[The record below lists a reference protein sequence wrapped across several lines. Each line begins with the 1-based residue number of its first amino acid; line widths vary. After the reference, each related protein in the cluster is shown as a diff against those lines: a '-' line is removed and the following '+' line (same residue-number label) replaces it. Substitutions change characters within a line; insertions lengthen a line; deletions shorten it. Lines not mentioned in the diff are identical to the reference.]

1 MRNRNNIILSILIIA
16 CLAVFFGYRVM
27 DGMRTDTTPPEIE
40 MTEQIPEL
48 SVSDPQSMLLQGITA
63 KDKRD
68 GDVTGSLVVEGVDLL
83 DNHGRLMV
91 RYAAFDAAGNVV
103 KAQREAQYTDYHSP
117 RFTMNGA
124 LVYNMGSNFDVLKT
138 VGAEDLL
145 DGDIQ
150 HRVRAT
156 LLDAESIAERG
167 THDVQFQVT
176 NSLGDTVTQVFQVDV
191 LDPNTYDATLDLKK
205 YVVYLNVGDTFRP
218 SDYLEAF
225 TLRGVTTNLRNGL
238 PQNYDLRVQGNVQ
251 TQTPG
256 AYPVEYRVT
265 YTIRHDTDP
274 TRDQKFTAYSKLYV
288 IVEG

>member
-48 SVSDPQSMLLQGITA
+48 SVLDPQSMLLQGITA

-91 RYAAFDAAGNVV
+91 HYAAFDAAGNVV

-117 RFTMNGA
+117 RFKMENA
-124 LVYNMGSNFDVLKT
+124 LVYLVGSSFDVLKN

-156 LLDAESIAERG
+156 LLDAESIAEQG

-191 LDPNTYDATLDLKK
+191 LDPNTYDASLSLKE
-205 YVVYLNVGDTFRP
+205 YVVYLQVGDAFNPSGYLSTF
-218 SDYLEAF
+218 S
-225 TLRGVTTNLRNGL
+225 LRGVTTNLRSGL
-238 PQNYDLRVQGNVQ
+238 PQDYSLRLQGDVNTRV
-251 TQTPG
+251 PG